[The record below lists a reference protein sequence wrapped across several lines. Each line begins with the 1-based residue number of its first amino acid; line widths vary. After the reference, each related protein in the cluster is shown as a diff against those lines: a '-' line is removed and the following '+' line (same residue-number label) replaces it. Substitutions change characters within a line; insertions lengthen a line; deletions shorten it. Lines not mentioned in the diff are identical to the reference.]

1 MSSEVR
7 EDIMQRIWDID
18 RSIDYLEVFRSE
30 TSKRLQKCDT
40 KRRKVVE
47 ALQYDLTNAMKSIQ
61 EYKLLRTEYQ
71 IAFAREMKK

>member
-1 MSSEVR
+1 MSAEVR

-18 RSIDYLEVFRSE
+18 RSIEYLEEFRHA
-30 TSKRLQKCDT
+30 TSKRLQKCDA
-40 KRRKVVE
+40 KNRNVVE

-71 IAFAREMKK
+71 IAFAREIKK